1 MSFLNKIYNWFLGN
15 YIKVIV
21 FLTILIAIY
30 GVYLYFFFI
39 NQKKDQTSGDL
50 FMNFYNTYSDLS
62 FNEQLYKDTFDQI
75 SQIDDSSIYIV
86 MLKSINAK
94 EFVKNED
101 LDKALIELSNAR
113 EILNSKNQNFS
124 FLKEI
129 INLRM
134 ANIFIVL
141 EDLESAKNIL
151 EVPFST
157 NLVNK
162 LILQGDILMK
172 ENNFIDG
179 EIVDSDYS
187 NLVSTVKGMMAANI
201 HEMHPLACI
210 DMLSENHLD
219 DLTVEELV
227 SVLSIFTPIRISE
240 EEAYVDVSHTNVN
253 DTIKH
258 TVKLWKKQLNKYY
271 DIETKYQTNFTD
283 SYDIHYDMCEFMYKW
298 CFAEKDAQCRVIY
311 EEAKQYNIYM
321 GEFVKAILKIV
332 NICNELEKA
341 AIVQE
346 NMKLTHTLSLVRDK
360 VLKSVATN
368 QSLYV

>member
-1 MSFLNKIYNWFLGN
+1 MSFLNKIYNWFLSN
-15 YIKVIV
+15 YIKVIA
-21 FLTILIAIY
+21 FLIILVAIY

-39 NQKKDQTSGDL
+39 NQKKDQSSGDL

-162 LILQGDILMK
+162 LILQGDILTK
-172 ENNFIDG
+172 ENNFI
-179 EIVDSDYS
+179 
-187 NLVSTVKGMMAANI
+187 
-201 HEMHPLACI
+201 
-210 DMLSENHLD
+210 
-219 DLTVEELV
+219 
-227 SVLSIFTPIRISE
+227 
-240 EEAYVDVSHTNVN
+240 
-253 DTIKH
+253 
-258 TVKLWKKQLNKYY
+258 
-271 DIETKYQTNFTD
+271 
-283 SYDIHYDMCEFMYKW
+283 
-298 CFAEKDAQCRVIY
+298 
-311 EEAKQYNIYM
+311 EAKQKYNQALEKTANESQKKLIN
-321 GEFVKAILKIV
+321 LKIS
-332 NICNELEKA
+332 
-341 AIVQE
+341 
-346 NMKLTHTLSLVRDK
+346 TLVK
-360 VLKSVATN
+360 
-368 QSLYV
+368 

>member
-1 MSFLNKIYNWFLGN
+1 MSFLNKIYNWFLSN

-21 FLTILIAIY
+21 FLIILIAIY

-50 FMNFYNTYSDLS
+50 FMNFYSTYSDLS
-62 FNEQLYKDTFDQI
+62 FNEQLYKDTFDKI

-94 EFVKNED
+94 EFVKNQD

-151 EVPFST
+151 EAPFST

-162 LILQGDILMK
+162 LILQGDILSK
-172 ENNFIDG
+172 ENKFI
-179 EIVDSDYS
+179 
-187 NLVSTVKGMMAANI
+187 
-201 HEMHPLACI
+201 
-210 DMLSENHLD
+210 
-219 DLTVEELV
+219 
-227 SVLSIFTPIRISE
+227 
-240 EEAYVDVSHTNVN
+240 
-253 DTIKH
+253 
-258 TVKLWKKQLNKYY
+258 
-271 DIETKYQTNFTD
+271 
-283 SYDIHYDMCEFMYKW
+283 
-298 CFAEKDAQCRVIY
+298 
-311 EEAKQYNIYM
+311 EAKQKYNQALEKTGNESQKKLIN
-321 GEFVKAILKIV
+321 LKISTLV
-332 NICNELEKA
+332 N
-341 AIVQE
+341 
-346 NMKLTHTLSLVRDK
+346 
-360 VLKSVATN
+360 
-368 QSLYV
+368 

>member
-1 MSFLNKIYNWFLGN
+1 MSFLNKIYNWFLSN

-62 FNEQLYKDTFDQI
+62 FNEQLYKETFDKI

-129 INLRM
+129 INLRI

-151 EVPFST
+151 EGPFST
-157 NLVNK
+157 NIVNK
-162 LILQGDILMK
+162 LILQGDMLTK
-172 ENNFIDG
+172 ENKFI
-179 EIVDSDYS
+179 
-187 NLVSTVKGMMAANI
+187 
-201 HEMHPLACI
+201 
-210 DMLSENHLD
+210 
-219 DLTVEELV
+219 
-227 SVLSIFTPIRISE
+227 
-240 EEAYVDVSHTNVN
+240 
-253 DTIKH
+253 
-258 TVKLWKKQLNKYY
+258 
-271 DIETKYQTNFTD
+271 
-283 SYDIHYDMCEFMYKW
+283 
-298 CFAEKDAQCRVIY
+298 
-311 EEAKQYNIYM
+311 EAKQKYNQALEKTGNESQKKLIN
-321 GEFVKAILKIV
+321 LKIS
-332 NICNELEKA
+332 
-341 AIVQE
+341 
-346 NMKLTHTLSLVRDK
+346 TLVK
-360 VLKSVATN
+360 
-368 QSLYV
+368 

>member
-1 MSFLNKIYNWFLGN
+1 MSFLNKIYNWFLSN

-21 FLTILIAIY
+21 FLIILVAIY

-39 NQKKDQTSGDL
+39 NQKKDQSSGDL
-50 FMNFYNTYSDLS
+50 FMNFYNSYSDLS
-62 FNEQLYKDTFDQI
+62 FNEQLYKDTFDKI

-113 EILNSKNQNFS
+113 EILNSKNQNFG

-162 LILQGDILMK
+162 LILQGDILTK
-172 ENNFIDG
+172 ENKFI
-179 EIVDSDYS
+179 
-187 NLVSTVKGMMAANI
+187 
-201 HEMHPLACI
+201 
-210 DMLSENHLD
+210 
-219 DLTVEELV
+219 
-227 SVLSIFTPIRISE
+227 
-240 EEAYVDVSHTNVN
+240 
-253 DTIKH
+253 
-258 TVKLWKKQLNKYY
+258 
-271 DIETKYQTNFTD
+271 
-283 SYDIHYDMCEFMYKW
+283 
-298 CFAEKDAQCRVIY
+298 
-311 EEAKQYNIYM
+311 EAKQKYNQALEKTGNESQKKMIN
-321 GEFVKAILKIV
+321 LKIST
-332 NICNELEKA
+332 L
-341 AIVQE
+341 
-346 NMKLTHTLSLVRDK
+346 MK
-360 VLKSVATN
+360 
-368 QSLYV
+368 

>member
-1 MSFLNKIYNWFLGN
+1 MSFLNKIYNWFLSN

-21 FLTILIAIY
+21 FLIILIAIY

-62 FNEQLYKDTFDQI
+62 FNERLYKETFDKI

-113 EILNSKNQNFS
+113 EILNSKNQNFG

-151 EVPFST
+151 EVPFSI

-162 LILQGDILMK
+162 LILQGDILTK
-172 ENNFIDG
+172 ENNFI
-179 EIVDSDYS
+179 
-187 NLVSTVKGMMAANI
+187 
-201 HEMHPLACI
+201 
-210 DMLSENHLD
+210 
-219 DLTVEELV
+219 
-227 SVLSIFTPIRISE
+227 
-240 EEAYVDVSHTNVN
+240 
-253 DTIKH
+253 
-258 TVKLWKKQLNKYY
+258 
-271 DIETKYQTNFTD
+271 
-283 SYDIHYDMCEFMYKW
+283 
-298 CFAEKDAQCRVIY
+298 
-311 EEAKQYNIYM
+311 EAKQKYNQALEKTGNESQKKMIN
-321 GEFVKAILKIV
+321 LKIST
-332 NICNELEKA
+332 
-341 AIVQE
+341 
-346 NMKLTHTLSLVRDK
+346 LTK
-360 VLKSVATN
+360 
-368 QSLYV
+368 

>member
-1 MSFLNKIYNWFLGN
+1 MSFLNKIYNWFLSN

-21 FLTILIAIY
+21 FLIILIAVY

-62 FNEQLYKDTFDQI
+62 FNEQLYKDTFDKI

-129 INLRM
+129 INLRI

-151 EVPFST
+151 EGPFST
-157 NLVNK
+157 NIVNK
-162 LILQGDILMK
+162 LILQGDMLTK
-172 ENNFIDG
+172 ENKFI
-179 EIVDSDYS
+179 
-187 NLVSTVKGMMAANI
+187 
-201 HEMHPLACI
+201 
-210 DMLSENHLD
+210 
-219 DLTVEELV
+219 
-227 SVLSIFTPIRISE
+227 
-240 EEAYVDVSHTNVN
+240 
-253 DTIKH
+253 
-258 TVKLWKKQLNKYY
+258 
-271 DIETKYQTNFTD
+271 
-283 SYDIHYDMCEFMYKW
+283 
-298 CFAEKDAQCRVIY
+298 
-311 EEAKQYNIYM
+311 EAKQKYNQALEKTGNESQKKLIN
-321 GEFVKAILKIV
+321 LKIS
-332 NICNELEKA
+332 
-341 AIVQE
+341 
-346 NMKLTHTLSLVRDK
+346 TLVK
-360 VLKSVATN
+360 
-368 QSLYV
+368 

>member
-1 MSFLNKIYNWFLGN
+1 MSFLNKIYNWVLSH

-21 FLTILIAIY
+21 FLIILIAIY

-162 LILQGDILMK
+162 LILQGDILTK
-172 ENNFIDG
+172 ENNFI
-179 EIVDSDYS
+179 
-187 NLVSTVKGMMAANI
+187 
-201 HEMHPLACI
+201 
-210 DMLSENHLD
+210 
-219 DLTVEELV
+219 
-227 SVLSIFTPIRISE
+227 
-240 EEAYVDVSHTNVN
+240 
-253 DTIKH
+253 
-258 TVKLWKKQLNKYY
+258 
-271 DIETKYQTNFTD
+271 
-283 SYDIHYDMCEFMYKW
+283 
-298 CFAEKDAQCRVIY
+298 
-311 EEAKQYNIYM
+311 EAKQKYNQALEKTANESQKKLIN
-321 GEFVKAILKIV
+321 LKIST
-332 NICNELEKA
+332 L
-341 AIVQE
+341 
-346 NMKLTHTLSLVRDK
+346 MK
-360 VLKSVATN
+360 
-368 QSLYV
+368 

>member
-1 MSFLNKIYNWFLGN
+1 MSFLNKIYNWFLSN
-15 YIKVIV
+15 YIKIIV
-21 FLTILIAIY
+21 FLIILVAIY

-162 LILQGDILMK
+162 LILQGDILTK
-172 ENNFIDG
+172 ENNFI
-179 EIVDSDYS
+179 
-187 NLVSTVKGMMAANI
+187 
-201 HEMHPLACI
+201 
-210 DMLSENHLD
+210 
-219 DLTVEELV
+219 
-227 SVLSIFTPIRISE
+227 
-240 EEAYVDVSHTNVN
+240 
-253 DTIKH
+253 
-258 TVKLWKKQLNKYY
+258 
-271 DIETKYQTNFTD
+271 
-283 SYDIHYDMCEFMYKW
+283 
-298 CFAEKDAQCRVIY
+298 
-311 EEAKQYNIYM
+311 EAKQKYNQALEKTGNESQKNMIN
-321 GEFVKAILKIV
+321 LKIST
-332 NICNELEKA
+332 
-341 AIVQE
+341 
-346 NMKLTHTLSLVRDK
+346 LTK
-360 VLKSVATN
+360 
-368 QSLYV
+368 

>member
-21 FLTILIAIY
+21 FLIILIAIY

-50 FMNFYNTYSDLS
+50 FMNFYNTYSDQS

-162 LILQGDILMK
+162 LILQGDILTK
-172 ENNFIDG
+172 ENNFI
-179 EIVDSDYS
+179 
-187 NLVSTVKGMMAANI
+187 
-201 HEMHPLACI
+201 
-210 DMLSENHLD
+210 
-219 DLTVEELV
+219 
-227 SVLSIFTPIRISE
+227 
-240 EEAYVDVSHTNVN
+240 
-253 DTIKH
+253 
-258 TVKLWKKQLNKYY
+258 
-271 DIETKYQTNFTD
+271 
-283 SYDIHYDMCEFMYKW
+283 
-298 CFAEKDAQCRVIY
+298 
-311 EEAKQYNIYM
+311 EAKQKYNQALEKTANESQKKLIN
-321 GEFVKAILKIV
+321 LKIS
-332 NICNELEKA
+332 
-341 AIVQE
+341 
-346 NMKLTHTLSLVRDK
+346 TLVK
-360 VLKSVATN
+360 
-368 QSLYV
+368 

>member
-1 MSFLNKIYNWFLGN
+1 MSFLNKIYNWVLSN

-21 FLTILIAIY
+21 FLIILIAIY

-162 LILQGDILMK
+162 LILQGDILTK
-172 ENNFIDG
+172 ENNFI
-179 EIVDSDYS
+179 
-187 NLVSTVKGMMAANI
+187 
-201 HEMHPLACI
+201 
-210 DMLSENHLD
+210 
-219 DLTVEELV
+219 
-227 SVLSIFTPIRISE
+227 
-240 EEAYVDVSHTNVN
+240 
-253 DTIKH
+253 
-258 TVKLWKKQLNKYY
+258 
-271 DIETKYQTNFTD
+271 
-283 SYDIHYDMCEFMYKW
+283 
-298 CFAEKDAQCRVIY
+298 
-311 EEAKQYNIYM
+311 EAKQKYNQALEKTANESQKKLIN
-321 GEFVKAILKIV
+321 LKIST
-332 NICNELEKA
+332 L
-341 AIVQE
+341 
-346 NMKLTHTLSLVRDK
+346 MK
-360 VLKSVATN
+360 
-368 QSLYV
+368 

>member
-1 MSFLNKIYNWFLGN
+1 MSFLNKIYNWFLSN

-21 FLTILIAIY
+21 FLIILIAIY

-162 LILQGDILMK
+162 LILQGDILTK
-172 ENNFIDG
+172 ENNFI
-179 EIVDSDYS
+179 
-187 NLVSTVKGMMAANI
+187 
-201 HEMHPLACI
+201 
-210 DMLSENHLD
+210 
-219 DLTVEELV
+219 
-227 SVLSIFTPIRISE
+227 
-240 EEAYVDVSHTNVN
+240 
-253 DTIKH
+253 
-258 TVKLWKKQLNKYY
+258 
-271 DIETKYQTNFTD
+271 
-283 SYDIHYDMCEFMYKW
+283 
-298 CFAEKDAQCRVIY
+298 
-311 EEAKQYNIYM
+311 EAKQKYNQALEKTANESQKKLIN
-321 GEFVKAILKIV
+321 LKIS
-332 NICNELEKA
+332 
-341 AIVQE
+341 
-346 NMKLTHTLSLVRDK
+346 TLVK
-360 VLKSVATN
+360 
-368 QSLYV
+368 

>member
-1 MSFLNKIYNWFLGN
+1 MSFLNKIYNWFLSN

-21 FLTILIAIY
+21 FLIILVAIY

-39 NQKKDQTSGDL
+39 NQKKDQSSGDL
-50 FMNFYNTYSDLS
+50 FMNFYNSYSDLS

-162 LILQGDILMK
+162 LILQGDILTK
-172 ENNFIDG
+172 ENKFI
-179 EIVDSDYS
+179 
-187 NLVSTVKGMMAANI
+187 
-201 HEMHPLACI
+201 
-210 DMLSENHLD
+210 
-219 DLTVEELV
+219 
-227 SVLSIFTPIRISE
+227 
-240 EEAYVDVSHTNVN
+240 
-253 DTIKH
+253 
-258 TVKLWKKQLNKYY
+258 
-271 DIETKYQTNFTD
+271 
-283 SYDIHYDMCEFMYKW
+283 
-298 CFAEKDAQCRVIY
+298 
-311 EEAKQYNIYM
+311 EAKQKYNQALEKTGNESQKKMIN
-321 GEFVKAILKIV
+321 LKIST
-332 NICNELEKA
+332 
-341 AIVQE
+341 
-346 NMKLTHTLSLVRDK
+346 LTK
-360 VLKSVATN
+360 
-368 QSLYV
+368 

>member
-1 MSFLNKIYNWFLGN
+1 MSFLNKIYNWFLSN

-113 EILNSKNQNFS
+113 EILNSKNQNFG

-157 NLVNK
+157 NQVNK
-162 LILQGDILMK
+162 LILQGDILTK
-172 ENNFIDG
+172 ENKFI
-179 EIVDSDYS
+179 
-187 NLVSTVKGMMAANI
+187 
-201 HEMHPLACI
+201 
-210 DMLSENHLD
+210 
-219 DLTVEELV
+219 
-227 SVLSIFTPIRISE
+227 
-240 EEAYVDVSHTNVN
+240 
-253 DTIKH
+253 
-258 TVKLWKKQLNKYY
+258 
-271 DIETKYQTNFTD
+271 
-283 SYDIHYDMCEFMYKW
+283 
-298 CFAEKDAQCRVIY
+298 
-311 EEAKQYNIYM
+311 EAKQKYNQALEKTANESQKKLIN
-321 GEFVKAILKIV
+321 LKIS
-332 NICNELEKA
+332 
-341 AIVQE
+341 
-346 NMKLTHTLSLVRDK
+346 TLVK
-360 VLKSVATN
+360 
-368 QSLYV
+368 

>member
-1 MSFLNKIYNWFLGN
+1 MSFLNKIYNWFLSN

-21 FLTILIAIY
+21 FLIILVAIY

-39 NQKKDQTSGDL
+39 NQKKDQSSGDL
-50 FMNFYNTYSDLS
+50 FMNFYNSYSDLS

-162 LILQGDILMK
+162 LILQGDILTK
-172 ENNFIDG
+172 ENNFI
-179 EIVDSDYS
+179 
-187 NLVSTVKGMMAANI
+187 
-201 HEMHPLACI
+201 
-210 DMLSENHLD
+210 
-219 DLTVEELV
+219 
-227 SVLSIFTPIRISE
+227 
-240 EEAYVDVSHTNVN
+240 
-253 DTIKH
+253 
-258 TVKLWKKQLNKYY
+258 
-271 DIETKYQTNFTD
+271 
-283 SYDIHYDMCEFMYKW
+283 
-298 CFAEKDAQCRVIY
+298 
-311 EEAKQYNIYM
+311 EAKQKYNQALEKTANESQKKLIN
-321 GEFVKAILKIV
+321 LKIST
-332 NICNELEKA
+332 L
-341 AIVQE
+341 
-346 NMKLTHTLSLVRDK
+346 MK
-360 VLKSVATN
+360 
-368 QSLYV
+368 

>member
-1 MSFLNKIYNWFLGN
+1 MSFLNKVYNWFLSN

-21 FLTILIAIY
+21 FLIILIGIY
-30 GVYLYFFFI
+30 GVYLYFFFV

-162 LILQGDILMK
+162 LILQGDILTK
-172 ENNFIDG
+172 ENNFI
-179 EIVDSDYS
+179 
-187 NLVSTVKGMMAANI
+187 
-201 HEMHPLACI
+201 
-210 DMLSENHLD
+210 
-219 DLTVEELV
+219 
-227 SVLSIFTPIRISE
+227 
-240 EEAYVDVSHTNVN
+240 
-253 DTIKH
+253 
-258 TVKLWKKQLNKYY
+258 
-271 DIETKYQTNFTD
+271 
-283 SYDIHYDMCEFMYKW
+283 
-298 CFAEKDAQCRVIY
+298 
-311 EEAKQYNIYM
+311 EAKQKYNQALEKTANESQKKLIN
-321 GEFVKAILKIV
+321 LKIS
-332 NICNELEKA
+332 
-341 AIVQE
+341 
-346 NMKLTHTLSLVRDK
+346 TLVK
-360 VLKSVATN
+360 
-368 QSLYV
+368 

>member
-1 MSFLNKIYNWFLGN
+1 MSFLNKIYNWFLSN

-21 FLTILIAIY
+21 FLIILVAIY

-62 FNEQLYKDTFDQI
+62 FNEQLYKDTFDKI

-113 EILNSKNQNFS
+113 EILNSKNQNFG

-162 LILQGDILMK
+162 LILQGDILTK
-172 ENNFIDG
+172 ENNFI
-179 EIVDSDYS
+179 
-187 NLVSTVKGMMAANI
+187 
-201 HEMHPLACI
+201 
-210 DMLSENHLD
+210 
-219 DLTVEELV
+219 
-227 SVLSIFTPIRISE
+227 
-240 EEAYVDVSHTNVN
+240 
-253 DTIKH
+253 
-258 TVKLWKKQLNKYY
+258 
-271 DIETKYQTNFTD
+271 
-283 SYDIHYDMCEFMYKW
+283 
-298 CFAEKDAQCRVIY
+298 
-311 EEAKQYNIYM
+311 EAKQKYNQALEKTANESQKKLIN
-321 GEFVKAILKIV
+321 LKIST
-332 NICNELEKA
+332 L
-341 AIVQE
+341 
-346 NMKLTHTLSLVRDK
+346 MK
-360 VLKSVATN
+360 
-368 QSLYV
+368 

>member
-1 MSFLNKIYNWFLGN
+1 MSFLNKVYNWFLSN

-21 FLTILIAIY
+21 FLIILIAIY
-30 GVYLYFFFI
+30 GTYLYFFFI

-50 FMNFYNTYSDLS
+50 FLNFYNTYSELS
-62 FNEQLYKDTFDQI
+62 FNEKLYKDTFDKI

-151 EVPFST
+151 EASFST

-162 LILQGDILMK
+162 LILQGDILTK
-172 ENNFIDG
+172 ENKFI
-179 EIVDSDYS
+179 
-187 NLVSTVKGMMAANI
+187 
-201 HEMHPLACI
+201 
-210 DMLSENHLD
+210 
-219 DLTVEELV
+219 
-227 SVLSIFTPIRISE
+227 
-240 EEAYVDVSHTNVN
+240 
-253 DTIKH
+253 
-258 TVKLWKKQLNKYY
+258 
-271 DIETKYQTNFTD
+271 
-283 SYDIHYDMCEFMYKW
+283 
-298 CFAEKDAQCRVIY
+298 
-311 EEAKQYNIYM
+311 EAKQKYNQALEKTGNESQKKLIN
-321 GEFVKAILKIV
+321 LKIS
-332 NICNELEKA
+332 
-341 AIVQE
+341 
-346 NMKLTHTLSLVRDK
+346 TLVK
-360 VLKSVATN
+360 
-368 QSLYV
+368 

>member
-1 MSFLNKIYNWFLGN
+1 MSFLNKIYNWFLSN

-21 FLTILIAIY
+21 FLIILVAIY
-30 GVYLYFFFI
+30 GVYLYFFFV

-86 MLKSINAK
+86 MLKSINSN
-94 EFVKNED
+94 EFVKIED

-162 LILQGDILMK
+162 LILQGDILTK
-172 ENNFIDG
+172 ENNFI
-179 EIVDSDYS
+179 
-187 NLVSTVKGMMAANI
+187 
-201 HEMHPLACI
+201 
-210 DMLSENHLD
+210 
-219 DLTVEELV
+219 
-227 SVLSIFTPIRISE
+227 
-240 EEAYVDVSHTNVN
+240 
-253 DTIKH
+253 
-258 TVKLWKKQLNKYY
+258 
-271 DIETKYQTNFTD
+271 
-283 SYDIHYDMCEFMYKW
+283 
-298 CFAEKDAQCRVIY
+298 
-311 EEAKQYNIYM
+311 EAKQKYNQALEKTANESQKKLIN
-321 GEFVKAILKIV
+321 LKIST
-332 NICNELEKA
+332 L
-341 AIVQE
+341 
-346 NMKLTHTLSLVRDK
+346 MK
-360 VLKSVATN
+360 
-368 QSLYV
+368 

>member
-1 MSFLNKIYNWFLGN
+1 MSFLNKIYNWFLSN

-21 FLTILIAIY
+21 FLIILVAIY

-39 NQKKDQTSGDL
+39 NQKKDQSSGDL
-50 FMNFYNTYSDLS
+50 FMNFYDSYSDLS

-124 FLKEI
+124 FFKEI

-162 LILQGDILMK
+162 LILQGDILTK
-172 ENNFIDG
+172 ENNFI
-179 EIVDSDYS
+179 
-187 NLVSTVKGMMAANI
+187 
-201 HEMHPLACI
+201 
-210 DMLSENHLD
+210 
-219 DLTVEELV
+219 
-227 SVLSIFTPIRISE
+227 
-240 EEAYVDVSHTNVN
+240 
-253 DTIKH
+253 
-258 TVKLWKKQLNKYY
+258 
-271 DIETKYQTNFTD
+271 
-283 SYDIHYDMCEFMYKW
+283 
-298 CFAEKDAQCRVIY
+298 
-311 EEAKQYNIYM
+311 EAKQKYNQALEKTANESQKKLIN
-321 GEFVKAILKIV
+321 LKIST
-332 NICNELEKA
+332 L
-341 AIVQE
+341 
-346 NMKLTHTLSLVRDK
+346 MK
-360 VLKSVATN
+360 
-368 QSLYV
+368 

>member
-1 MSFLNKIYNWFLGN
+1 MSFLNKIYNWFLSN

-21 FLTILIAIY
+21 FLIILIAIY

-50 FMNFYNTYSDLS
+50 FMNFYNSYSDLS
-62 FNEQLYKDTFDQI
+62 FNEQLYKDTFDKI

-113 EILNSKNQNFS
+113 EILNSKNQNFG

-157 NLVNK
+157 NQVNK
-162 LILQGDILMK
+162 LILQGDILTK
-172 ENNFIDG
+172 ENKFI
-179 EIVDSDYS
+179 
-187 NLVSTVKGMMAANI
+187 K
-201 HEMHPLACI
+201 
-210 DMLSENHLD
+210 
-219 DLTVEELV
+219 
-227 SVLSIFTPIRISE
+227 
-240 EEAYVDVSHTNVN
+240 
-253 DTIKH
+253 
-258 TVKLWKKQLNKYY
+258 
-271 DIETKYQTNFTD
+271 
-283 SYDIHYDMCEFMYKW
+283 
-298 CFAEKDAQCRVIY
+298 
-311 EEAKQYNIYM
+311 AKQKYNQALEIT
-321 GEFVKAILKIV
+321 GNESQKKLINLKIS
-332 NICNELEKA
+332 
-341 AIVQE
+341 
-346 NMKLTHTLSLVRDK
+346 TLVK
-360 VLKSVATN
+360 
-368 QSLYV
+368 

>member
-1 MSFLNKIYNWFLGN
+1 MSFLNKIYNWFLSN

-30 GVYLYFFFI
+30 GVYLYFFFV

-113 EILNSKNQNFS
+113 EILNSKNQNFG

-162 LILQGDILMK
+162 LILQGDILTK
-172 ENNFIDG
+172 ENNFI
-179 EIVDSDYS
+179 
-187 NLVSTVKGMMAANI
+187 
-201 HEMHPLACI
+201 
-210 DMLSENHLD
+210 
-219 DLTVEELV
+219 
-227 SVLSIFTPIRISE
+227 
-240 EEAYVDVSHTNVN
+240 
-253 DTIKH
+253 
-258 TVKLWKKQLNKYY
+258 
-271 DIETKYQTNFTD
+271 
-283 SYDIHYDMCEFMYKW
+283 
-298 CFAEKDAQCRVIY
+298 
-311 EEAKQYNIYM
+311 EAKQKYNQALEKTANESQKKLIN
-321 GEFVKAILKIV
+321 LKIST
-332 NICNELEKA
+332 L
-341 AIVQE
+341 
-346 NMKLTHTLSLVRDK
+346 MK
-360 VLKSVATN
+360 
-368 QSLYV
+368 

>member
-1 MSFLNKIYNWFLGN
+1 MSFLNKIYNWFLSN

-21 FLTILIAIY
+21 FLIILIAIY

-62 FNEQLYKDTFDQI
+62 FNEQLYKETFDKI

-157 NLVNK
+157 NQVNK
-162 LILQGDILMK
+162 LILQGDILTK
-172 ENNFIDG
+172 ENKFI
-179 EIVDSDYS
+179 
-187 NLVSTVKGMMAANI
+187 
-201 HEMHPLACI
+201 
-210 DMLSENHLD
+210 
-219 DLTVEELV
+219 
-227 SVLSIFTPIRISE
+227 
-240 EEAYVDVSHTNVN
+240 
-253 DTIKH
+253 
-258 TVKLWKKQLNKYY
+258 
-271 DIETKYQTNFTD
+271 
-283 SYDIHYDMCEFMYKW
+283 
-298 CFAEKDAQCRVIY
+298 
-311 EEAKQYNIYM
+311 EAKQKYNQALEKTGNESQKKLIN
-321 GEFVKAILKIV
+321 LKIS
-332 NICNELEKA
+332 
-341 AIVQE
+341 
-346 NMKLTHTLSLVRDK
+346 TLVK
-360 VLKSVATN
+360 
-368 QSLYV
+368 

>member
-1 MSFLNKIYNWFLGN
+1 MSFLNKIYNWFLSN

-21 FLTILIAIY
+21 FLIILIAIY

-62 FNEQLYKDTFDQI
+62 FNEQLYKETFDKI

-113 EILNSKNQNFS
+113 EILNSKNQNFG

-157 NLVNK
+157 NQVNK
-162 LILQGDILMK
+162 LILQGDILTK
-172 ENNFIDG
+172 ENKFI
-179 EIVDSDYS
+179 
-187 NLVSTVKGMMAANI
+187 
-201 HEMHPLACI
+201 
-210 DMLSENHLD
+210 
-219 DLTVEELV
+219 
-227 SVLSIFTPIRISE
+227 
-240 EEAYVDVSHTNVN
+240 
-253 DTIKH
+253 
-258 TVKLWKKQLNKYY
+258 
-271 DIETKYQTNFTD
+271 
-283 SYDIHYDMCEFMYKW
+283 
-298 CFAEKDAQCRVIY
+298 
-311 EEAKQYNIYM
+311 EAKQKYNQALEKTGNESQKKLIN
-321 GEFVKAILKIV
+321 LKIS
-332 NICNELEKA
+332 
-341 AIVQE
+341 
-346 NMKLTHTLSLVRDK
+346 TLVK
-360 VLKSVATN
+360 
-368 QSLYV
+368 

>member
-1 MSFLNKIYNWFLGN
+1 MSFLNKIYNWFLSN
-15 YIKVIV
+15 YIKVIA
-21 FLTILIAIY
+21 FLIILVAIY

-62 FNEQLYKDTFDQI
+62 FNEQLYKDTFYQI

-113 EILNSKNQNFS
+113 EILNSKNQNFG

-157 NLVNK
+157 NQVNK
-162 LILQGDILMK
+162 LILQGDILTK
-172 ENNFIDG
+172 ENKFI
-179 EIVDSDYS
+179 
-187 NLVSTVKGMMAANI
+187 
-201 HEMHPLACI
+201 
-210 DMLSENHLD
+210 
-219 DLTVEELV
+219 
-227 SVLSIFTPIRISE
+227 
-240 EEAYVDVSHTNVN
+240 
-253 DTIKH
+253 
-258 TVKLWKKQLNKYY
+258 
-271 DIETKYQTNFTD
+271 
-283 SYDIHYDMCEFMYKW
+283 
-298 CFAEKDAQCRVIY
+298 
-311 EEAKQYNIYM
+311 EAKQKYNQALEIT
-321 GEFVKAILKIV
+321 GNESQKKLINLKIS
-332 NICNELEKA
+332 
-341 AIVQE
+341 
-346 NMKLTHTLSLVRDK
+346 TLVK
-360 VLKSVATN
+360 
-368 QSLYV
+368 

>member
-1 MSFLNKIYNWFLGN
+1 MSFLNKIYNWFLSN

-21 FLTILIAIY
+21 FLIILIAIY

-50 FMNFYNTYSDLS
+50 FMNFYNSYSDLS
-62 FNEQLYKDTFDQI
+62 FNEQLYKETFDKI

-113 EILNSKNQNFS
+113 EILNSKNQNFG

-157 NLVNK
+157 NQVNK
-162 LILQGDILMK
+162 LILQGDILTK
-172 ENNFIDG
+172 ENKFI
-179 EIVDSDYS
+179 
-187 NLVSTVKGMMAANI
+187 
-201 HEMHPLACI
+201 
-210 DMLSENHLD
+210 
-219 DLTVEELV
+219 
-227 SVLSIFTPIRISE
+227 
-240 EEAYVDVSHTNVN
+240 
-253 DTIKH
+253 
-258 TVKLWKKQLNKYY
+258 
-271 DIETKYQTNFTD
+271 
-283 SYDIHYDMCEFMYKW
+283 
-298 CFAEKDAQCRVIY
+298 
-311 EEAKQYNIYM
+311 EAKQKYNQALEKTANESQKKLIN
-321 GEFVKAILKIV
+321 LKIST
-332 NICNELEKA
+332 L
-341 AIVQE
+341 
-346 NMKLTHTLSLVRDK
+346 MK
-360 VLKSVATN
+360 
-368 QSLYV
+368 

>member
-1 MSFLNKIYNWFLGN
+1 MSFLNKIYNWFLSN

-21 FLTILIAIY
+21 FLIILIAIY

-62 FNEQLYKDTFDQI
+62 FNEQLYKETFDKI

-113 EILNSKNQNFS
+113 EILNSKNQNFG

-162 LILQGDILMK
+162 LILQGDILTK
-172 ENNFIDG
+172 ENKFI
-179 EIVDSDYS
+179 
-187 NLVSTVKGMMAANI
+187 
-201 HEMHPLACI
+201 
-210 DMLSENHLD
+210 
-219 DLTVEELV
+219 
-227 SVLSIFTPIRISE
+227 
-240 EEAYVDVSHTNVN
+240 
-253 DTIKH
+253 
-258 TVKLWKKQLNKYY
+258 
-271 DIETKYQTNFTD
+271 
-283 SYDIHYDMCEFMYKW
+283 
-298 CFAEKDAQCRVIY
+298 
-311 EEAKQYNIYM
+311 EAKQKYNQALEKTGNESQKKLIN
-321 GEFVKAILKIV
+321 LKIST
-332 NICNELEKA
+332 L
-341 AIVQE
+341 
-346 NMKLTHTLSLVRDK
+346 MK
-360 VLKSVATN
+360 
-368 QSLYV
+368 

>member
-1 MSFLNKIYNWFLGN
+1 MSFLNKIYNWFLSN

-21 FLTILIAIY
+21 FLTIFIAIY

-39 NQKKDQTSGDL
+39 NQKKDQSSGDL
-50 FMNFYNTYSDLS
+50 FMNFYNSYSDLS
-62 FNEQLYKDTFDQI
+62 FNEQLYKDTFDKI

-162 LILQGDILMK
+162 LILQGDILTK
-172 ENNFIDG
+172 ENNFI
-179 EIVDSDYS
+179 
-187 NLVSTVKGMMAANI
+187 
-201 HEMHPLACI
+201 
-210 DMLSENHLD
+210 
-219 DLTVEELV
+219 
-227 SVLSIFTPIRISE
+227 
-240 EEAYVDVSHTNVN
+240 
-253 DTIKH
+253 
-258 TVKLWKKQLNKYY
+258 
-271 DIETKYQTNFTD
+271 
-283 SYDIHYDMCEFMYKW
+283 
-298 CFAEKDAQCRVIY
+298 
-311 EEAKQYNIYM
+311 EAKQKYNQALEKTANESQKKLIN
-321 GEFVKAILKIV
+321 LKIST
-332 NICNELEKA
+332 L
-341 AIVQE
+341 
-346 NMKLTHTLSLVRDK
+346 MK
-360 VLKSVATN
+360 
-368 QSLYV
+368 

>member
-1 MSFLNKIYNWFLGN
+1 MSFLNKIYNWFLSN

-21 FLTILIAIY
+21 FLIILVAIY

-50 FMNFYNTYSDLS
+50 FMNFYNNYSDLS
-62 FNEQLYKDTFDQI
+62 FNEQLYKETFDKI

-113 EILNSKNQNFS
+113 EILNSKNQNFG

-157 NLVNK
+157 NQVNK
-162 LILQGDILMK
+162 LILQGDILTK
-172 ENNFIDG
+172 ENKFI
-179 EIVDSDYS
+179 
-187 NLVSTVKGMMAANI
+187 K
-201 HEMHPLACI
+201 
-210 DMLSENHLD
+210 
-219 DLTVEELV
+219 
-227 SVLSIFTPIRISE
+227 
-240 EEAYVDVSHTNVN
+240 
-253 DTIKH
+253 
-258 TVKLWKKQLNKYY
+258 
-271 DIETKYQTNFTD
+271 
-283 SYDIHYDMCEFMYKW
+283 
-298 CFAEKDAQCRVIY
+298 
-311 EEAKQYNIYM
+311 AKQKYNQALEIT
-321 GEFVKAILKIV
+321 GNESQKKLINLKIS
-332 NICNELEKA
+332 
-341 AIVQE
+341 
-346 NMKLTHTLSLVRDK
+346 TLVK
-360 VLKSVATN
+360 
-368 QSLYV
+368 

>member
-1 MSFLNKIYNWFLGN
+1 MSFLNKIYNWFLSN

-21 FLTILIAIY
+21 FLIILIAIY

-62 FNEQLYKDTFDQI
+62 FNEQLYKETFDKI

-113 EILNSKNQNFS
+113 EILNSKNQNFG

-162 LILQGDILMK
+162 LILQGDILTK
-172 ENNFIDG
+172 ENKFI
-179 EIVDSDYS
+179 
-187 NLVSTVKGMMAANI
+187 
-201 HEMHPLACI
+201 
-210 DMLSENHLD
+210 
-219 DLTVEELV
+219 
-227 SVLSIFTPIRISE
+227 
-240 EEAYVDVSHTNVN
+240 
-253 DTIKH
+253 
-258 TVKLWKKQLNKYY
+258 
-271 DIETKYQTNFTD
+271 
-283 SYDIHYDMCEFMYKW
+283 
-298 CFAEKDAQCRVIY
+298 
-311 EEAKQYNIYM
+311 EAKQKYNQALEKTGNESQKKLIN
-321 GEFVKAILKIV
+321 LKIS
-332 NICNELEKA
+332 
-341 AIVQE
+341 
-346 NMKLTHTLSLVRDK
+346 TLVK
-360 VLKSVATN
+360 
-368 QSLYV
+368 

>member
-1 MSFLNKIYNWFLGN
+1 MSFLNKIYNWFLSN

-21 FLTILIAIY
+21 FLIILVAIY

-162 LILQGDILMK
+162 LILQGDILTK
-172 ENNFIDG
+172 ENNFI
-179 EIVDSDYS
+179 
-187 NLVSTVKGMMAANI
+187 
-201 HEMHPLACI
+201 
-210 DMLSENHLD
+210 
-219 DLTVEELV
+219 
-227 SVLSIFTPIRISE
+227 
-240 EEAYVDVSHTNVN
+240 
-253 DTIKH
+253 
-258 TVKLWKKQLNKYY
+258 
-271 DIETKYQTNFTD
+271 
-283 SYDIHYDMCEFMYKW
+283 
-298 CFAEKDAQCRVIY
+298 
-311 EEAKQYNIYM
+311 EAKQKYNQALEKTGNESQKKMIN
-321 GEFVKAILKIV
+321 LKIST
-332 NICNELEKA
+332 L
-341 AIVQE
+341 
-346 NMKLTHTLSLVRDK
+346 MK
-360 VLKSVATN
+360 
-368 QSLYV
+368 

>member
-1 MSFLNKIYNWFLGN
+1 MSFLNKIYNWFLSN

-21 FLTILIAIY
+21 FLIILIAIY

-62 FNEQLYKDTFDQI
+62 FNEQLYKETFDKI

-113 EILNSKNQNFS
+113 EILNSKNQNFG

-162 LILQGDILMK
+162 LILQGDILTK
-172 ENNFIDG
+172 ENKFI
-179 EIVDSDYS
+179 
-187 NLVSTVKGMMAANI
+187 
-201 HEMHPLACI
+201 
-210 DMLSENHLD
+210 
-219 DLTVEELV
+219 
-227 SVLSIFTPIRISE
+227 
-240 EEAYVDVSHTNVN
+240 
-253 DTIKH
+253 
-258 TVKLWKKQLNKYY
+258 
-271 DIETKYQTNFTD
+271 
-283 SYDIHYDMCEFMYKW
+283 
-298 CFAEKDAQCRVIY
+298 
-311 EEAKQYNIYM
+311 EAKQKYNQALEKTGNESQKKLIN
-321 GEFVKAILKIV
+321 LKIST
-332 NICNELEKA
+332 
-341 AIVQE
+341 
-346 NMKLTHTLSLVRDK
+346 LTK
-360 VLKSVATN
+360 
-368 QSLYV
+368 

>member
-1 MSFLNKIYNWFLGN
+1 MSFLNKIYNWFLSN

-162 LILQGDILMK
+162 LILQGDILTK
-172 ENNFIDG
+172 ENNFI
-179 EIVDSDYS
+179 
-187 NLVSTVKGMMAANI
+187 
-201 HEMHPLACI
+201 
-210 DMLSENHLD
+210 
-219 DLTVEELV
+219 
-227 SVLSIFTPIRISE
+227 
-240 EEAYVDVSHTNVN
+240 
-253 DTIKH
+253 
-258 TVKLWKKQLNKYY
+258 
-271 DIETKYQTNFTD
+271 
-283 SYDIHYDMCEFMYKW
+283 
-298 CFAEKDAQCRVIY
+298 
-311 EEAKQYNIYM
+311 EAKQKYNQALEKTANESQKKLIN
-321 GEFVKAILKIV
+321 LKIST
-332 NICNELEKA
+332 L
-341 AIVQE
+341 
-346 NMKLTHTLSLVRDK
+346 MK
-360 VLKSVATN
+360 
-368 QSLYV
+368 

>member
-1 MSFLNKIYNWFLGN
+1 MSFLNKIYNWFLSN

-21 FLTILIAIY
+21 FLIILIAIY

-113 EILNSKNQNFS
+113 EILNSKNQNFG

-157 NLVNK
+157 NQVNK
-162 LILQGDILMK
+162 LILQGDILTK
-172 ENNFIDG
+172 ENKFI
-179 EIVDSDYS
+179 
-187 NLVSTVKGMMAANI
+187 
-201 HEMHPLACI
+201 
-210 DMLSENHLD
+210 
-219 DLTVEELV
+219 
-227 SVLSIFTPIRISE
+227 
-240 EEAYVDVSHTNVN
+240 
-253 DTIKH
+253 
-258 TVKLWKKQLNKYY
+258 
-271 DIETKYQTNFTD
+271 
-283 SYDIHYDMCEFMYKW
+283 
-298 CFAEKDAQCRVIY
+298 
-311 EEAKQYNIYM
+311 EAKQKYNQALEKTGNESQKKLIN
-321 GEFVKAILKIV
+321 LKIS
-332 NICNELEKA
+332 
-341 AIVQE
+341 
-346 NMKLTHTLSLVRDK
+346 TLVK
-360 VLKSVATN
+360 
-368 QSLYV
+368 

>member
-1 MSFLNKIYNWFLGN
+1 MSFLNKIYNWFLSN

-21 FLTILIAIY
+21 FLIILVAIY

-162 LILQGDILMK
+162 LVLQGDILTK
-172 ENNFIDG
+172 QNKFI
-179 EIVDSDYS
+179 
-187 NLVSTVKGMMAANI
+187 
-201 HEMHPLACI
+201 
-210 DMLSENHLD
+210 
-219 DLTVEELV
+219 
-227 SVLSIFTPIRISE
+227 
-240 EEAYVDVSHTNVN
+240 
-253 DTIKH
+253 
-258 TVKLWKKQLNKYY
+258 
-271 DIETKYQTNFTD
+271 
-283 SYDIHYDMCEFMYKW
+283 
-298 CFAEKDAQCRVIY
+298 
-311 EEAKQYNIYM
+311 EAKQKYNQALEKTGNESQKKMIN
-321 GEFVKAILKIV
+321 LKIST
-332 NICNELEKA
+332 
-341 AIVQE
+341 
-346 NMKLTHTLSLVRDK
+346 LTK
-360 VLKSVATN
+360 
-368 QSLYV
+368 

>member
-1 MSFLNKIYNWFLGN
+1 MSFLNKIYNWFLSN
-15 YIKVIV
+15 YIKVIA
-21 FLTILIAIY
+21 FLIILVAIY

-62 FNEQLYKDTFDQI
+62 FNEQLYKDTFDKI

-162 LILQGDILMK
+162 LILQGDILTK
-172 ENNFIDG
+172 ENNFI
-179 EIVDSDYS
+179 
-187 NLVSTVKGMMAANI
+187 
-201 HEMHPLACI
+201 
-210 DMLSENHLD
+210 
-219 DLTVEELV
+219 
-227 SVLSIFTPIRISE
+227 
-240 EEAYVDVSHTNVN
+240 
-253 DTIKH
+253 
-258 TVKLWKKQLNKYY
+258 
-271 DIETKYQTNFTD
+271 
-283 SYDIHYDMCEFMYKW
+283 
-298 CFAEKDAQCRVIY
+298 
-311 EEAKQYNIYM
+311 EAKQKYNQALEKTANESQKKLIN
-321 GEFVKAILKIV
+321 LKIST
-332 NICNELEKA
+332 L
-341 AIVQE
+341 
-346 NMKLTHTLSLVRDK
+346 MK
-360 VLKSVATN
+360 
-368 QSLYV
+368 

>member
-1 MSFLNKIYNWFLGN
+1 MSFLNKIYNWFLSN

-21 FLTILIAIY
+21 FLIILIAIY

-39 NQKKDQTSGDL
+39 NQKKDQTLGDL

-162 LILQGDILMK
+162 LILQGDILTK
-172 ENNFIDG
+172 ENKFI
-179 EIVDSDYS
+179 
-187 NLVSTVKGMMAANI
+187 
-201 HEMHPLACI
+201 
-210 DMLSENHLD
+210 
-219 DLTVEELV
+219 
-227 SVLSIFTPIRISE
+227 
-240 EEAYVDVSHTNVN
+240 
-253 DTIKH
+253 
-258 TVKLWKKQLNKYY
+258 
-271 DIETKYQTNFTD
+271 
-283 SYDIHYDMCEFMYKW
+283 
-298 CFAEKDAQCRVIY
+298 
-311 EEAKQYNIYM
+311 EAKQKYNQALEKTGNESQKKMIN
-321 GEFVKAILKIV
+321 LKIST
-332 NICNELEKA
+332 L
-341 AIVQE
+341 
-346 NMKLTHTLSLVRDK
+346 MK
-360 VLKSVATN
+360 
-368 QSLYV
+368 